1 MREPATPKTNAA
13 LFVSALIGGGGGF
26 VAIIGFFTIYLA
38 MPSRV
43 ERLEAYD
50 KAHDTQITELRN
62 DAAQRRELLAAAIAT
77 MTEINDRT
85 KRIETHLLQ
94 EHRK

>member
-1 MREPATPKTNAA
+1 MSEPATSKTNAA

-26 VAIIGFFTIYLA
+26 VAIIGFLTIYLG

-50 KAHDTQITELRN
+50 KSHDSQITELRN

-85 KRIETHLLQ
+85 KRIESVLIQ
-94 EHRK
+94 GRR

>member
-1 MREPATPKTNAA
+1 MKDTATSKTNVA
-13 LFVSALIGGGGGF
+13 LTVSAILGGGGGF
-26 VAIIGFFTIYLA
+26 VAIIGFLTIYLA

-50 KAHDTQITELRN
+50 KAHDVQITELRN

>member
-1 MREPATPKTNAA
+1 MSAEPATPKTNAA

-26 VAIIGFFTIYLA
+26 CAIIAFLTIYLG
-38 MPSRV
+38 MPARV
-43 ERLEAYD
+43 DRLEAYD
-50 KAHDTQITELRN
+50 KAHDAQITELRN

-85 KRIETHLLQ
+85 KRIESVLIQ
-94 EHRK
+94 GRR